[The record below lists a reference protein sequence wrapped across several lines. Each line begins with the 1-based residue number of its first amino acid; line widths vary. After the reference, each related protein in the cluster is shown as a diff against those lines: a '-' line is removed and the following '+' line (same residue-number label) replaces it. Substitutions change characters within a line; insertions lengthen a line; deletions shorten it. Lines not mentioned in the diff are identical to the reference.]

1 MDVFEHIFEHLP
13 DGLLVVDDD
22 GRISRA
28 NGTAARLFG
37 YAVAE
42 LLGVPVER
50 LVPERLRA
58 QHGMH
63 RRGFQADPH
72 ARTMGLGFE
81 LLGLR
86 ANGHEFPI
94 DVMLSPMQTD
104 GRRQVVCVVRDVSDR
119 RRAEARFRGLLESA
133 PDAMVIVD
141 EQGHIVL
148 VNQQTERLFGY
159 GRAELLQQ
167 PVEMLMPE
175 RLRASHL
182 GHRAGFFR
190 APRVRE
196 MGAGREL
203 HGLRRDG
210 TEFPIEISLSPLEN
224 EDGKLVCGAI
234 RDISERKRAEHQFR
248 GLLES
253 APDAMVIVDGQGR
266 IVLVNT
272 QTERVFGYPR
282 EELLGQSVE
291 MLIPT
296 KYREHHP
303 AHRRNY
309 FGAPRVRN
317 MGAGLELN
325 GLRKDGT
332 EFPIEISLSPLQ
344 TESGMLISSAIRDV
358 TEQVSARQLLLASLA
373 EKEVLLKEV
382 HHRVK
387 NNLAVIA
394 SLLYLESTTTTHE
407 PVLKLLQESRDR
419 VRSMSLVHETL
430 YQSGTLSSVDFADYA
445 RTLGEELARSFRGP
459 GAAVQ
464 LHTELQ
470 TVHLGI
476 DVAVPCGLILNELL
490 TNAFKHAYP
499 DADKG
504 SVEVHLRRVDER
516 RCELR
521 VVDHGVGLDP
531 AVVAGKASS
540 LGQRLVRSLAR
551 QLDARFEYHDI
562 PQGTDARLILPM
574 ERA

>member
-13 DGLLVVDDD
+13 DGLLLVDDD

-37 YAVAE
+37 Y
-42 LLGVPVER
+42 PVETLQGLAIEA
-50 LVPERLRA
+50 LVPQRLRS
-58 QHGMH
+58 QHGSH
-63 RRGFQADPH
+63 RRAFQTDPH
-72 ARTMGLGFE
+72 ARTMGLGLE

-86 ANGHEFPI
+86 ADGHEFPI

-119 RRAEARFRGLLESA
+119 RQAEARFRS
-133 PDAMVIVD
+133 
-141 EQGHIVL
+141 
-148 VNQQTERLFGY
+148 
-159 GRAELLQQ
+159 
-167 PVEMLMPE
+167 
-175 RLRASHL
+175 
-182 GHRAGFFR
+182 
-190 APRVRE
+190 
-196 MGAGREL
+196 
-203 HGLRRDG
+203 
-210 TEFPIEISLSPLEN
+210 
-224 EDGKLVCGAI
+224 
-234 RDISERKRAEHQFR
+234 
-248 GLLES
+248 LLES
-253 APDAMVIVDGQGR
+253 APDAMVIVDGEGQV
-266 IVLVNT
+266 VLVNT
-272 QTERVFGYPR
+272 QAERVFGYGR
-282 EELLGQSVE
+282 EEMLGQPVE
-291 MLIPT
+291 MLIPA
-296 KYREHHP
+296 KYRHGHP
-303 AHRRNY
+303 AHRRHY
-309 FGAPRVRN
+309 FSAPRVRN

-344 TESGMLISSAIRDV
+344 TASGVLISSAIRDV
-358 TEQVSARQLLLASLA
+358 TEQVRARQLLLDSLA

-470 TVHLGI
+470 PVLLGI

-499 DADKG
+499 GAEKG
-504 SVEVHLRRVDER
+504 RIEIHLQRVDPQH
-516 RCELR
+516 CELR
-521 VVDHGVGLDP
+521 VVDHGVGLNE

-540 LGQRLVRSLAR
+540 LGQRLVGSLAR
-551 QLDARFEYHDI
+551 QLDARFDYV
-562 PQGTDARLILPM
+562 PAAQGTEARLVLPV